1 MNVFYYGLSALA
13 CCLIWAAGATAQ
25 TPQTEAGP
33 ISELQAAQL
42 RPETLDAVFSGDET
56 MHYAVS
62 WSGGVK
68 IGDIHLNIRP
78 EKSQP
83 GAYVIAAK
91 VKDYGPLAVF
101 YPVDDAFRC
110 MVDGPMKLPYRYE
123 VEQREGYGRETTRLT
138 LFDQEERVVRYQK
151 NKGQTE
157 IFTLAGAA
165 YNEFAS
171 FIITRALA
179 FREGEEIVV
188 PTFADKKRHEVRVSV
203 LQREKRATIFGDRE
217 TLKVQPKMHFKGL
230 YDKSGDTILWITDDR
245 CRVPVEIHSKIV
257 VGSLVAE
264 LVDYANSACPELNTA
279 VKGRSQAKAK

>member
-1 MNVFYYGLSALA
+1 MKTLRSGLAALS
-13 CCLIWAAGATAQ
+13 CCLLCAGNATAQ
-25 TPQTEAGP
+25 SADVGAV
-33 ISELQAAQL
+33 SELQAAQVHAA
-42 RPETLDAVFSGDET
+42 TLAAVFSGDET

-68 IGDIHLNIRP
+68 IGDIYLSIRP

-83 GAYVIAAK
+83 DAYVIAAK

-110 MVDGPMKLPYRYE
+110 LVGGPMKLPYRYE
-123 VEQREGYGRETTRLT
+123 VEQKEGYGRETTRLT
-138 LFDQEERVVRYQK
+138 LFDQQARMVRYQK
-151 NKGQTE
+151 NKEQPQT
-157 IFTLAGAA
+157 FALAGQA

-179 FREGEEIVV
+179 FRGGEEIVV

-203 LQREKRATIFGDRE
+203 IEREKRATVFGDKQ

-230 YDKSGDTILWITDDR
+230 YDKSGDTILWLTDDR

-264 LVDYANSACPELNTA
+264 LVDYANSACPELKTTPEGGPQ
-279 VKGRSQAKAK
+279 KTTR